1 MITKMQDDDNMVS
14 TPLDASGH
22 SDMSEVEQRRFEI
35 RMNRQGEVQN
45 LHNAFGHP
53 NNQAFLQHCQHA
65 KIGTKDLSVYS
76 IF

>member
-14 TPLDASGH
+14 TPLDASEH
-22 SDMSEVEQRRFEI
+22 SDMSEVEERRFEI

-45 LHNAFGHP
+45 LHNAFGHQ

-65 KIGTKDLSVYS
+65 KIGTKYLAVYS